1 MARETQR
8 QKSMTRRAALLAGGQ
23 ALLGAAL
30 VGRLYQLQILEKDR
44 YTVLAE
50 ENRINLRLLVP
61 PRGRIIDRFD
71 TVLAD
76 NHPNYRVVLVPEQT
90 SDITTTL
97 NALGTL
103 IEITDADRRRV
114 MRDAKRH
121 HPFIPVSVRANLSW
135 AEMARVEVAIP
146 ELPGVSIEQG
156 LLRFYPYGASA
167 AHVLG
172 YVAAVSDKELTGDP
186 LLELPDF
193 RIGKS
198 GIEKAEDLTLR
209 GTAGTSQVEVNAY
222 GRVVREVGRAEGQPG
237 QDVVVSL
244 DMALQDYAIKR
255 CADEI
260 AVSCVVLDAATGDI
274 LSLVSS
280 PSFDPMVFSNGLS
293 PATWQELST

>member
-1 MARETQR
+1 
-8 QKSMTRRAALLAGGQ
+8 
-23 ALLGAAL
+23 
-30 VGRLYQLQILEKDR
+30 
-44 YTVLAE
+44 
-50 ENRINLRLLVP
+50 
-61 PRGRIIDRFD
+61 
-71 TVLAD
+71 
-76 NHPNYRVVLVPEQT
+76 QT
-90 SDITTTL
+90 SDMTTTL

-172 YVAAVSDKELTGDP
+172 YVAAVSDKELNGDP

-193 RIGKS
+193 RIGKA

-209 GTAGTSQVEVNAY
+209 GSAGTSQVEVNAY
-222 GRVVREVGRAEGQPG
+222 GRVVI
-237 QDVVVSL
+237 VSL
-244 DMALQDYAIKR
+244 DMALQAYAIKR
-255 CADEI
+255 CAEEI
-260 AVSCVVLDAATGDI
+260 AVSCVVLDAVTGDVI
-274 LSLVSS
+274 ALVSS
-280 PSFDPMVFSNGLS
+280 PSYDP
-293 PATWQELST
+293 A